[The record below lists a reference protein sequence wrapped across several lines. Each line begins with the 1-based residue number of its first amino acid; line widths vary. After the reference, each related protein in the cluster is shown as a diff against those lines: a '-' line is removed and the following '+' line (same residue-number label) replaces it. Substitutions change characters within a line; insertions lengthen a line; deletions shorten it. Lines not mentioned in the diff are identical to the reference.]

1 MKKLLLAVCAL
12 SFIGHIQS
20 QTTTSFRINYDQALM
35 DLPGNAIEGL
45 TANTY
50 VFAGTN
56 VNFLPIY
63 GTVTQIDN
71 SGALT
76 WAKRYYDGSF
86 GFQISDIKK
95 DASLNEYYVCGGSE
109 SNAGVFMRLD
119 AAGNVVV
126 SKKFSIAEADG
137 AYLQR
142 VIKVSDGGYVA
153 VGYVTGHDP
162 DGAGPEQ
169 DFAPITYTDNNG
181 DSQTD
186 YISSPLIVKFDAS
199 GNHLWHKVF
208 RYYTSAAKTT
218 AIYNDAWLNDVV
230 ETTDGYIAVG
240 QYDVNQHRSNT
251 NSDGDDAT
259 ATDAIVL
266 KTTTAGTITY
276 HKQYDTQNTS
286 PTQSSK
292 TLQAISL
299 TSTGVPIAAGTDNSR
314 EWIVKFAG
322 TGGWVSTFSR
332 LFTYPGFGAVADVSQ
347 VYEVTGS
354 TDLVTMAMYINPFA
368 FTFADAMHRVNS
380 TATTNVWAKTYTF
393 GLATILPRGSKTSD
407 LGYIMI
413 STAMAASFD
422 YHIIKTDPN
431 GDTPISGGTPTNC
444 AAGSITPTAAAGTTT
459 TSDPYNNNYS
469 GTVSSQTLVVT
480 VANISPTTNI
490 QCSKVIAPC
499 TPPAAATTVTATPST
514 ICPGQS
520 STITASGPA
529 SNVTYNVY
537 TAATGGTN
545 LGAAPL
551 VVNPVATTTYYLE
564 TADNNDPLC
573 VSVTRVA
580 VTVTVDPAPTAPVIG
595 TITQTTCTVS
605 TGSVA
610 LSGLPASGTWT
621 VTASP
626 GGATITGT
634 GTIGTFTG
642 LAPGTYTFTVESGGG
657 GGGPVTAYSEDYDGN
672 GGAGSTWATL
682 NQNVGAQ
689 GSAANL
695 WYISDQ
701 EDGNAAGQCG
711 SAGSGDQSLHVGSST
726 VGDAG
731 AAYDASADDPFLCG
745 FLPPFGCPVTTNKR
759 SFSQNINTTGITGM
773 TLAFNYI
780 ENGEG
785 SDDNAILEF
794 SLDGGTSWLTL
805 FDLAKTPLGACAP
818 QGTWTAYSIA
828 LPPTCEN
835 ITNLRIG
842 FRWQNDADGNGT
854 DPSFAVDDITITGT
868 SGGGGGCASIAST
881 SATINPQPTTPSAPV
896 LGTVTQPTCS
906 TPTGSVALSVLPAS
920 GTWTV
925 TGSSSGSLTS
935 TGTTGTVTGLTP
947 GSSYTF
953 TVTNASGCTSTA
965 STASG
970 MINAAPSVPTAP
982 LVGTIT
988 QPDCTIPAGSVALSG
1003 LPASG
1008 SWTVTGSPS
1017 GSLTSS
1023 GTTGTITGLT
1033 AGASYTFTVTNA
1045 DGCTST
1051 ASTSA
1056 NINTVPGAPSAP
1068 VIGTITQPTCT
1079 VATGSIALSVLPASG
1094 TWTITG
1100 SPSGSATGT
1109 GTTTTISGL
1118 SAGTSYTF
1126 TVTNNLGCT
1135 SSASAS
1141 GVLNAQPSTPSA
1153 PVLGTVTQPDCTTPT
1168 GSVALSGLPASG
1180 TWTVTGSP
1188 SGSLTSTGT
1197 TGTVTGLAP
1206 GSSYTFTVTNVDGCT
1221 SSGSTA
1227 TGTINAAPTAPS
1239 VPIVGTITQPTC
1251 ATPTGSVALSGLPAS
1266 GSWTVTGSPSGSLTS
1281 SGTTGTVTGLTAG
1294 ASYTFTVTNA
1304 DGCTSTA
1311 STSANINTVPGAPS
1325 APVIGTITQ
1334 PTCTVATGSIALSGL
1349 PASGTWTITGSPS
1362 GSATGTGTTTTISGL
1377 AAGTSYT
1384 FTVTNDL
1391 GCTSSASTSGVLNTQ
1406 PTTPSTPVV
1415 GTVTQPDC
1423 TTPTGSVDLSGLPA
1437 SETWT
1442 VTGSPSGSLTSTG
1455 TTGTVTGLTPGSSYT
1470 YTVTDNTS
1478 GCTSSASTATGTIN
1492 AAPTVPTSPI
1502 VGTITQ
1508 PTCTTP
1514 TGTVD
1519 LGGLPAS
1526 GTWTITGSPSGSA
1539 TGTGT
1544 IGSVTGL
1551 APGASYTFTVTNAS
1565 GCTSVTS
1572 TSAVINSLPAG
1583 PTAPSAGT
1591 TVQPTCAVPTGTIEV
1606 TAPIGSYSYSIDGT
1620 NFQSSTTF
1628 TGVAPGSYMITVQ
1641 DDNTGCSTPSTSQV
1655 VIDPV
1660 TGAPIITVVS
1670 TTDASCNGLSDGALE
1685 ISVSG
1690 GASPYTYA
1698 WTPNADSGAILTSLA
1713 AGSYTVDVT
1722 DNTGCS
1728 SSETITINEPNAVAM
1743 NGTSSNV
1750 DCVTQSGGSITT
1762 AASGGDGNYS
1772 YTWTPNGETTASLTN
1787 VPAGSY
1793 GVTVTDGNGCS
1804 ATSNYSI
1811 TTTGSLPVV
1820 IDPDYSLIDQGTSV
1834 QLTATGGTNYSWTP
1848 GSTLSCSNCPNPIAS
1863 PTTTTT
1869 YYLSATDDNG
1879 CTGGDTA
1886 VVELKIACGDIYVPN
1901 TFSPNGTGPAA
1912 NNTLKV
1918 FGNPACVEQLVFR
1931 VFDRWGELV
1940 FETTSMSEEWNGQY
1954 KGKDMNTGIFVYT
1967 LYVLMI
1973 DGNEIDESGNVTLVR

>member
-1 MKKLLLAVCAL
+1 MVVLCIGFNSYSQMTINNTLYTPTQLVNQIL
-12 SFIGHIQS
+12 ISPSSGTTSSNITFQGVLNSSNRYQIGHFTATGTTLS
-20 QTTTSFRINYDQALM
+20 QLGFSSGIVMSTGNTSDIPLTPGLNPQAQAQMTTGYVSCTPGEVRETSTCPTIINDVNVLAGASNYFNAAILEFDFVPVSTTVQFR
-35 DLPGNAIEGL
+35 
-45 TANTY
+45 Y
-50 VFAGTN
+50 VFGSEEYT
-56 VNFLPIY
+56 
-63 GTVTQIDN
+63 DN
-71 SGALT
+71 SGLINYQCSSYND
-76 WAKRYYDGSF
+76 KF
-86 GFQISDIKK
+86 GFLIS
-95 DASLNEYYVCGGSE
+95 
-109 SNAGVFMRLD
+109 
-119 AAGNVVV
+119 
-126 SKKFSIAEADG
+126 
-137 AYLQR
+137 
-142 VIKVSDGGYVA
+142 
-153 VGYVTGHDP
+153 
-162 DGAGPEQ
+162 GP
-169 DFAPITYTDNNG
+169 G
-181 DSQTD
+181 
-186 YISSPLIVKFDAS
+186 
-199 GNHLWHKVF
+199 
-208 RYYTSAAKTT
+208 
-218 AIYNDAWLNDVV
+218 
-230 ETTDGYIAVG
+230 
-240 QYDVNQHRSNT
+240 
-251 NSDGDDAT
+251 
-259 ATDAIVL
+259 
-266 KTTTAGTITY
+266 
-276 HKQYDTQNTS
+276 
-286 PTQSSK
+286 
-292 TLQAISL
+292 
-299 TSTGVPIAAGTDNSR
+299 
-314 EWIVKFAG
+314 
-322 TGGWVSTFSR
+322 
-332 LFTYPGFGAVADVSQ
+332 
-347 VYEVTGS
+347 
-354 TDLVTMAMYINPFA
+354 
-368 FTFADAMHRVNS
+368 
-380 TATTNVWAKTYTF
+380 
-393 GLATILPRGSKTSD
+393 
-407 LGYIMI
+407 
-413 STAMAASFD
+413 
-422 YHIIKTDPN
+422 
-431 GDTPISGGTPTNC
+431 ISGGQGFTNDARNIARLSNGSEVSINAVNNGTVGSSGGAPNAANCLAANPNWVQNSSTAEYFGPIDGTELNGNTIALTAEQTGLTPGQTYHIKLIITDVGD
-444 AAGSITPTAAAGTTT
+444 AAYDAVVYLEAGSFIT
-459 TSDPYNNNYS
+459 S
-469 GTVSSQTLVVT
+469 
-480 VANISPTTNI
+480 I
-490 QCSKVIAPC
+490 PC
-499 TPPAAATTVTATPST
+499 TPPSDPTGNTTQPDCTTPTGSINITSPTGANIQYSLDGITYQSAATFSGLAPGSYSVYAMDNTTFCVSNSTSFTVNNAPATP
-514 ICPGQS
+514 
-520 STITASGPA
+520 
-529 SNVTYNVY
+529 
-537 TAATGGTN
+537 
-545 LGAAPL
+545 
-551 VVNPVATTTYYLE
+551 
-564 TADNNDPLC
+564 
-573 VSVTRVA
+573 
-580 VTVTVDPAPTAPVIG
+580 TVPVIG
-595 TITQTTCTVS
+595 TITQPTCTVS
-605 TGSVA
+605 TGSIA

-621 VTASP
+621 VTGSP
-626 GGATITGT
+626 SGSATGT
-634 GTIGTFTG
+634 GTTTTISG
-642 LAPGTYTFTVESGGG
+642 LAAGTSYTFTVTNDLGC
-657 GGGPVTAYSEDYDGN
+657 T
-672 GGAGSTWATL
+672 
-682 NQNVGAQ
+682 
-689 GSAANL
+689 
-695 WYISDQ
+695 
-701 EDGNAAGQCG
+701 
-711 SAGSGDQSLHVGSST
+711 SS
-726 VGDAG
+726 
-731 AAYDASADDPFLCG
+731 ASASGVL
-745 FLPPFGCPVTTNKR
+745 
-759 SFSQNINTTGITGM
+759 
-773 TLAFNYI
+773 
-780 ENGEG
+780 
-785 SDDNAILEF
+785 NA
-794 SLDGGTSWLTL
+794 
-805 FDLAKTPLGACAP
+805 
-818 QGTWTAYSIA
+818 
-828 LPPTCEN
+828 
-835 ITNLRIG
+835 
-842 FRWQNDADGNGT
+842 
-854 DPSFAVDDITITGT
+854 
-868 SGGGGGCASIAST
+868 
-881 SATINPQPTTPSAPV
+881 QPTTPSAPV
-896 LGTVTQPTCS
+896 VGTITQPTCS
-906 TPTGSVALSVLPAS
+906 TPTGSV
-920 GTWTV
+920 T
-925 TGSSSGSLTS
+925 
-935 TGTTGTVTGLTP
+935 
-947 GSSYTF
+947 
-953 TVTNASGCTSTA
+953 
-965 STASG
+965 
-970 MINAAPSVPTAP
+970 
-982 LVGTIT
+982 
-988 QPDCTIPAGSVALSG
+988 LSG

-1023 GTTGTITGLT
+1023 GT
-1033 AGASYTFTVTNA
+1033 A
-1045 DGCTST
+1045 
-1051 ASTSA
+1051 
-1056 NINTVPGAPSAP
+1056 
-1068 VIGTITQPTCT
+1068 
-1079 VATGSIALSVLPASG
+1079 
-1094 TWTITG
+1094 
-1100 SPSGSATGT
+1100 
-1109 GTTTTISGL
+1109 
-1118 SAGTSYTF
+1118 
-1126 TVTNNLGCT
+1126 
-1135 SSASAS
+1135 
-1141 GVLNAQPSTPSA
+1141 
-1153 PVLGTVTQPDCTTPT
+1153 
-1168 GSVALSGLPASG
+1168 
-1180 TWTVTGSP
+1180 
-1188 SGSLTSTGT
+1188 
-1197 TGTVTGLAP
+1197 
-1206 GSSYTFTVTNVDGCT
+1206 
-1221 SSGSTA
+1221 
-1227 TGTINAAPTAPS
+1227 
-1239 VPIVGTITQPTC
+1239 
-1251 ATPTGSVALSGLPAS
+1251 
-1266 GSWTVTGSPSGSLTS
+1266 
-1281 SGTTGTVTGLTAG
+1281 GTVTGLTAG

-1311 STSANINTVPGAPS
+1311 STLANINTVPGAPS
-1325 APVIGTITQ
+1325 APLIGTITQ

-1349 PASGTWTITGSPS
+1349 PASGTWTITGSPSGSATGTGTTTTTISGLAAGTSYTFTVTNDLGCTSSTSASGELNAQPATPTAPVLGAVTQPNCSITTGSVELSGLPSGAWIITDSFNGTYSGSGVNTIISGLSPNSYSFIVTEMITGCTSIASNPEAIITPLASVQEPEILNISQPNCNNTTGTIELGGLPASGNWTITGSPS

-1698 WTPNADSGAILTSLA
+1698 WTPNAGSGAILTSLA

>member
-854 DPSFAVDDITITGT
+854 DPSFAVDDITITGI
-868 SGGGGGCASIAST
+868 SGGGGGCTSIAST

-906 TPTGSVALSVLPAS
+906 TPTGSVALSGLPAS

-925 TGSSSGSLTS
+925 TGSPSGSLTS

-1023 GTTGTITGLT
+1023 GTTGTI
-1033 AGASYTFTVTNA
+1033 
-1045 DGCTST
+1045 
-1051 ASTSA
+1051 
-1056 NINTVPGAPSAP
+1056 
-1068 VIGTITQPTCT
+1068 
-1079 VATGSIALSVLPASG
+1079 
-1094 TWTITG
+1094 
-1100 SPSGSATGT
+1100 
-1109 GTTTTISGL
+1109 
-1118 SAGTSYTF
+1118 
-1126 TVTNNLGCT
+1126 
-1135 SSASAS
+1135 
-1141 GVLNAQPSTPSA
+1141 
-1153 PVLGTVTQPDCTTPT
+1153 
-1168 GSVALSGLPASG
+1168 
-1180 TWTVTGSP
+1180 
-1188 SGSLTSTGT
+1188 
-1197 TGTVTGLAP
+1197 
-1206 GSSYTFTVTNVDGCT
+1206 
-1221 SSGSTA
+1221 
-1227 TGTINAAPTAPS
+1227 
-1239 VPIVGTITQPTC
+1239 
-1251 ATPTGSVALSGLPAS
+1251 
-1266 GSWTVTGSPSGSLTS
+1266 
-1281 SGTTGTVTGLTAG
+1281 TGLTAG